1 MIKKILLTGFGGML
15 AQDAAAVLQPCFEV
29 ITRRE
34 QELDICDAEAVQAA
48 VCSIRPDAVVN
59 CAAYT
64 LVDACE
70 TEQEKAFAV
79 NATGV
84 KNLALA
90 CRQSESL
97 LMHISTDYV
106 FDGGKQAPYTETD
119 AARPLSAYGQSKR
132 AGEQYAQEITER
144 HVIIRSSWLYG
155 SGGNN
160 FVKTIL
166 RLAQENKE
174 LRVVDDQRGS
184 PTWTRDLS
192 HAIKALLDSE
202 ARGIYHVSNQGSCT
216 WYEYARRIV
225 EHAGLGVQVR
235 PITTDELKRP
245 APRPAYAVLDCK
257 RFINDTGSALRTWE
271 SALDEYLQSELHEV

>member
-1 MIKKILLTGFGGML
+1 MVKKILLTGFGGML
-15 AQDAAAVLQPCFEV
+15 AQDAAEILQPCFEV

-34 QELDICDAEAVQAA
+34 QELDICNAEAVHAA
-48 VCSIRPDAVVN
+48 VCSIRPDVVVN

-79 NATGV
+79 NADGV

-90 CRQSESL
+90 CRQSGSL

-106 FDGGKQAPYTETD
+106 FDGKKQVPYTETD
-119 AARPLSAYGQSKR
+119 ATRPLSAYGQSKR
-132 AGEQYAQEITER
+132 AGEQYVQENVER
-144 HVIIRSSWLYG
+144 HIIIRSSWLYG

-166 RLAQENKE
+166 RLAQDQKE

-192 HAIKALLDSE
+192 RAIKALLDSD
-202 ARGIYHVSNQGSCT
+202 AHGIYHVSNQGSCT

-225 EHAGLGVQVR
+225 EHAGLGVKVR

-245 APRPAYAVLDCK
+245 APRPAYSVLDCG
-257 RFINDTGSALRTWE
+257 RFIREIGSALRTWE
-271 SALDEYLQSELHEV
+271 NALDEYMQAEVHEV